1 MPIYPQLC
9 GCTGVGGKAKK
20 TMNISKFYIMTT
32 VKKILL
38 LLILLTSYTVETFGQ
53 DHGIYYVKFD
63 FYHSRRIPNHH
74 VSVNFQRYGD
84 SISVHVISK
93 PMSNQSD
100 KWNRTKIDSTFVLD
114 KTEFDKI
121 VQAVQKI
128 NCADIAAGLD
138 FTGLD
143 GTVCEISYGGIS
155 TGISY
160 TVWTP
165 NYDTKKRNLEDYMEA
180 CKFILVT
187 VKLDPKEIF

>member
-1 MPIYPQLC
+1 MRN
-9 GCTGVGGKAKK
+9 AEK
-20 TMNISKFYIMTT
+20 TMNITKSFIMTT
-32 VKKILL
+32 LKNIFV
-38 LLILLTSYTVETFGQ
+38 LLILLTSFTVETYGQ
-53 DHGIYYVKFD
+53 DHGIYHVKLD

-84 SISVHVISK
+84 SISVHIKSE

-100 KWNRTKIDSTFVLD
+100 KWNKTKIDSTFEIN

-121 VQAVQKI
+121 VKVVQKI
-128 NCADIAAGLD
+128 NCANIADGLD

-143 GTVCEISYGGIS
+143 GTTCEISYGGIS